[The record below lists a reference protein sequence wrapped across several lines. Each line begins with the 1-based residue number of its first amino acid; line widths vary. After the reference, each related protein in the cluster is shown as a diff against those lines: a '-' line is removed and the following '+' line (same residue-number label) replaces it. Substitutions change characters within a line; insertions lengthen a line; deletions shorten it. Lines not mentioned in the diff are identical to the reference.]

1 MIRHSQGGVTM
12 RAVRLQAVGRIELV
26 KVTDP
31 LPGPG
36 EVLVRVL
43 AAGICGTDRHLYKG
57 EFPCAP
63 PVTLGHEF
71 AGDVV
76 ACGEGVTLPPG
87 TRIAC
92 DPNIACGAC
101 DQCLRG
107 RTNLCLRNVAIGIHR
122 DGGFADMAVIPAHR
136 AVTVADLDPHHAA
149 FAEPLACTLH
159 GLDLGAPV
167 PGERVIVLGGGVIGL
182 LAVQLARN
190 AGAEVTLVT
199 RHPAKRALALTVG
212 ATHTAATEA
221 EARALLPQG
230 ADLVLECAGVA
241 ETVEMAPRLTRSGG
255 RVVILGVMPQGQKV
269 GIEPFDL
276 LFREIR
282 LLHSFINP
290 FTQTRAAAMLMAG
303 QVQVAPLISRII
315 PLSKAPEVIA
325 NPATPGEVKVL
336 VVPG

>member
-1 MIRHSQGGVTM
+1 M
-12 RAVRLQAVGRIELV
+12 RAVRLQAVGQIGTV
-26 KVTDP
+26 QVPDP
-31 LPGPG
+31 SPGRG

-43 AAGICGTDRHLYKG
+43 AAGICGTDRHLLKG
-57 EFPCAP
+57 EFPCNP
-63 PVTLGHEF
+63 PVILGHEF
-71 AGDVV
+71 CGEVV
-76 ACGEGVTLPPG
+76 AVGEGVMMPVGL
-87 TRIAC
+87 RIAC

-101 DQCLRG
+101 DPCLRG
-107 RTNLCLRNVAIGIHR
+107 RVNLCARNVAIGIHR
-122 DGGFADMAVIPAHR
+122 DGGFAEFATLPAHR
-136 AVTVADLDPHHAA
+136 AVPVANLHPHHAA

-159 GLDLGAPV
+159 GLDLGAPI

-199 RHPAKRALALTVG
+199 RHPAKRALALEIG

-221 EARALLPQG
+221 EARAHLPQG

-255 RVVILGVMPQGQKV
+255 RVVILGVMPQGEKV

-276 LFREIR
+276 LFREIQ

-303 QVQVAPLISRII
+303 QVQVGPLISRII
-315 PLSKAPEVIA
+315 PLDEAAAVIA
-325 NPATPGEVKVL
+325 NPAAPGEVKVL
-336 VVPG
+336 VVPD

>member
-1 MIRHSQGGVTM
+1 M
-12 RAVRLQAVGRIELV
+12 RAVQLQAVGRIEMV
-26 KVTDP
+26 EVPDP
-31 LPGPG
+31 SPAPG

-43 AAGICGTDRHLYKG
+43 AAGICGTDRHLFKG
-57 EFPCAP
+57 EFPSTP

-71 AGDVV
+71 AGEII
-76 ACGEGVTLPPG
+76 ATGAGVSVPVGTLV
-87 TRIAC
+87 TC

-101 DQCLRG
+101 EQCLRG
-107 RTNLCLRNVAIGIHR
+107 RTNLCVRNIAIGIHR
-122 DGGFADMAVIPAHR
+122 DGGFADLVVIPAHR
-136 AVTVADLDPHHAA
+136 ALPVPGLDPQHAA

-167 PGERVIVLGGGVIGL
+167 PGDRVIVLGGGVIGL

-199 RHPAKRALALTVG
+199 RHPAKRDVARQVG
-212 ATHTAATEA
+212 ATHAVASEA
-221 EARALLPQG
+221 EARALCPKG

-255 RVVILGVMPQGQKV
+255 RVVVLGVMPQGETV
-269 GIEPFDL
+269 RIEPFDL
-276 LFREIR
+276 LFREIQ

-290 FTQTRAAAMLMAG
+290 FTQARAAALLMEG
-303 QVQVAPLISRII
+303 RIDVASLISRVI
-315 PLSKAPEVIA
+315 PLSEAPQAIA
-325 NPATPGEVKVL
+325 SPALPGEVKVL

>member
-1 MIRHSQGGVTM
+1 M
-12 RAVRLQAVGRIELV
+12 RAVQLQAVGQIELV
-26 KVTDP
+26 EVPDP
-31 LPGPG
+31 SPGPG

-43 AAGICGTDRHLYKG
+43 AAGICGTDRHLFKG

-71 AGDVV
+71 AGEVIG
-76 ACGEGVTLPPG
+76 CGEGVTLPPG
-87 TRIAC
+87 THITC
-92 DPNIACGAC
+92 DPNIACGTC

-107 RTNLCLRNVAIGIHR
+107 KVNLCARNIAIGIPR
-122 DGGFADMAVIPAHR
+122 DGGFAERTVIPAHR
-136 AVTVADLDPHHAA
+136 ALPIPGLNPQHAA

-159 GLDLGAPV
+159 GLDLGAPI
-167 PGERVIVLGGGVIGL
+167 PGEQVLVLGGGVIGL

-190 AGAEVTLVT
+190 AGADVTLVT
-199 RHPAKRALALTVG
+199 RHPAKRALALSLG
-212 ATHTAATEA
+212 ATRTAATEA

-241 ETVEMAPRLTRSGG
+241 GTVEMAPRLTRSGG
-255 RVVILGVMPQGQKV
+255 RVVVLGVMPQGEKV
-269 GIEPFDL
+269 RIEPFDL

-290 FTQTRAAAMLMAG
+290 FTQSRAAAMLMTG
-303 QVQVAPLISRII
+303 QIDLAPLISRVI
-315 PLSKAPEVIA
+315 PLSEAPQAIA
-325 NPATPGEVKVL
+325 SPALPGEVKVL

>member
-1 MIRHSQGGVTM
+1 M
-12 RAVRLQAVGRIELV
+12 RAVQLQAVGRIEV
-26 KVTDP
+26 VAVSDP
-31 LPGPG
+31 TPGAG
-36 EVLVRVL
+36 EVLVRVQ
-43 AAGICGTDRHLYKG
+43 AAGICGTDRHLLKG

-63 PVTLGHEF
+63 PVILGHEF
-71 AGDVV
+71 SGEVV
-76 ACGEGVTLPPG
+76 AAGPGVTLPLG

-107 RTNLCLRNVAIGIHR
+107 RTNLCRNNVAIGIHR
-122 DGGFADMAVIPAHR
+122 DGGFAEFAAIPAHR
-136 AVTVADLDPHHAA
+136 AVPVPDLHPHHAA

-159 GLDLGAPV
+159 GVDIGAPV
-167 PGERVIVLGGGVIGL
+167 PGEKVLVLGGGVIGL

-199 RHPAKRALALTVG
+199 RHPAKRDLALEIG

-230 ADLVLECAGVA
+230 SDLVLECAGVA

-255 RVVILGVMPQGQKV
+255 RVVILGVMPQGETV
-269 GIEPFDL
+269 RIEPFDL
-276 LFREIR
+276 LFREIQ

-290 FTQTRAAAMLMAG
+290 FTQTRAAAMLASG
-303 QVQVAPLISRII
+303 TVNVAPLISRII
-315 PLSKAPEVIA
+315 PLAEAAAVISAPA
-325 NPATPGEVKVL
+325 ATGEVKVL
-336 VVPG
+336 VVPD

>member
-1 MIRHSQGGVTM
+1 M
-12 RAVRLQAVGRIELV
+12 RAVRLQAVDRIELAEV
-26 KVTDP
+26 PDP
-31 LPGPG
+31 VPGPG

-43 AAGICGTDRHLYKG
+43 AAGICGTDRHLLKG

-71 AGDVV
+71 SGEVIAAGP
-76 ACGEGVTLPPG
+76 GSSLSLG

-107 RTNLCLRNVAIGIHR
+107 RTNLCTRNVAIGIHR
-122 DGGFADMAVIPAHR
+122 DGGFADRVVIPAHR
-136 AVTVADLDPHHAA
+136 AVTVPDLDPHHAA

-159 GLDLGAPV
+159 GVDLGAPV

-199 RHPAKRALALTVG
+199 RHPAKRALALETG

-230 ADLVLECAGVA
+230 ADLVLECVGVA

-255 RVVILGVMPQGQKV
+255 RVVILGVMPQGEKV
-269 GIEPFDL
+269 SIEPFDL
-276 LFREIR
+276 LFREIQ

-290 FTQTRAAAMLMAG
+290 FTQTRAVSMLTSG
-303 QVQVAPLISRII
+303 KVSVGPLVSRII
-315 PLSKAPEVIA
+315 PLSEAARTIA

-336 VVPG
+336 VVPD

>member
-1 MIRHSQGGVTM
+1 M
-12 RAVRLQAVGRIELV
+12 RAVRLQAAGRIELV
-26 KVTDP
+26 EVPDP
-31 LPGPG
+31 SAGPG

-71 AGDVV
+71 SGEVLVAGQ
-76 ACGEGVTLPPG
+76 GVTLPPG

-107 RTNLCLRNVAIGIHR
+107 RTNLCIRNVAIGIHR

-136 AVTVADLDPHHAA
+136 AVAVPGLDPHHAA

-159 GLDLGAPV
+159 GLDLGAAV

-182 LAVQLARN
+182 LAVQLART
-190 AGAEVTLVT
+190 AGAEVTLIT
-199 RHPAKRALALTVG
+199 RHPAKRALAQEIG

-221 EARALLPQG
+221 EARALLPRG
-230 ADLVLECAGVA
+230 ADLVVECAGVA

-276 LFREIR
+276 LFREIQ

-290 FTQTRAAAMLMAG
+290 FTQTRAAAMLMSG
-303 QVQVAPLISRII
+303 QVQVAPLISRIV
-315 PLSKAPEVIA
+315 PLSEAAAVIA
-325 NPATPGEVKVL
+325 NPAAPGEVKVL